1 MLTLRRTEKTDATLE
16 RLRTLVQSYP
26 DFPKPGI
33 LFRDV
38 SPLYEN
44 ARAFQDTISVFR
56 ELLSGMKIDKV
67 VSPEAR
73 GFLVGS
79 PIAAAIGAGFVMV
92 RKPGKLPGRVIEES
106 YTLEYGSNV
115 LQMHADAVLP
125 GERVLIMDDL
135 LATGG
140 TALASIELIK
150 RAGARIAGIAFLLE
164 LTPFKSREKIAEAMD
179 AEFYSLVQVNE
190 Y

>member
-115 LQMHADAVLP
+115 LQMHADAVQP

-140 TALASIELIK
+140 TVGAVTSLLRKMGADPVGALFLIELTDLGG
-150 RAGARIAGIAFLLE
+150 RSYLEDRLNLECESLLAF
-164 LTPFKSREKIAEAMD
+164 PGH
-179 AEFYSLVQVNE
+179 
-190 Y
+190 